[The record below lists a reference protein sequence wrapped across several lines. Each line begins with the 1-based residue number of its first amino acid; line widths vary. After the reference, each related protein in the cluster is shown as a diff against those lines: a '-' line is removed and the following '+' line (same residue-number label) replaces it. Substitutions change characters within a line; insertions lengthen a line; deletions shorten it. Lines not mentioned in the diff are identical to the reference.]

1 MSGNKWHAPYDTGWI
16 NRSDWTNVHL
26 GSNTTLNTDSNVTH
40 SLNAPLANL
49 LVKLFISTDGT
60 DANSY
65 EIPLTVEFL
74 AAGNAAYGCIAFAVD
89 NNNLLLQTGSVGIL
103 DLNTSGVATVIDTEN
118 YYYKVKVWY
127 LG

>member
-1 MSGNKWHAPYDTGWI
+1 MNSWQYRYDTGWI

-26 GSNTTLNTDSNVTH
+26 GSNTTKDTDSNVTH
-40 SLNAPLANL
+40 NLNAPLCNL
-49 LVKLFISTDGT
+49 LVKVFISTDGT

-65 EIPLTVEFL
+65 EIPNTSTD
-74 AAGNAAYGCIAFAVD
+74 AASTGRHGWRVSQVSLNE
-89 NNNLLLQTGSVGIL
+89 LLIQTGAQGLMDLASDGIAAVL
-103 DLNTSGVATVIDTEN
+103 DSED